1 MWSATN
7 LFAFLITARLA
18 EALLDVLLDGL
29 VGSQRAGSWAQD
41 TAGVLLTWI
50 AEVADEPLV
59 LEPADRRVEWET
71 NTWSL
76 GVADGDRSSLS
87 VAEVVAAFERT
98 ASALRERIRDLGFS
112 GVATFYVWHD
122 EQAGQLRCSTGSVPP
137 DALPFSGAYAASHD
151 LGPIVEGFLADSE
164 PGFVTWSELEDAQS
178 LSEQNETEPEIR
190 PFGVWV
196 SSVGASR

>member
-1 MWSATN
+1 
-7 LFAFLITARLA
+7 
-18 EALLDVLLDGL
+18 V
-29 VGSQRAGSWAQD
+29 
-41 TAGVLLTWI
+41 VLLTWI
-50 AEVADEPLV
+50 DEVADEPLA

-76 GVADGDRSSLS
+76 GAAEEDRSSLS

-98 ASALRERIRDLGFS
+98 AAAIRERIRDLGFP

-137 DALPFSGAYAASHD
+137 DALPFRSAYVASD
-151 LGPIVEGFLADSE
+151 ALGPVVEGFLSDSE
-164 PGFVTWSELEDAQS
+164 PGCIAWSDLDDVQS
-178 LSEQNETEPEIR
+178 FSEQSETEPEIK

-196 SSVGASR
+196 SSVGASH